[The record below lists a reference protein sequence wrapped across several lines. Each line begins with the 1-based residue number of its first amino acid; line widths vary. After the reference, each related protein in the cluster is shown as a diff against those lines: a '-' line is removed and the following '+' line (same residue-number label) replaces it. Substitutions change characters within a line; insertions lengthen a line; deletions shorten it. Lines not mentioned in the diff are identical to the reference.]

1 MILPDRSHVSA
12 CEMVEKISRGEV
24 SAFDHIRSIL
34 DRTEE
39 GERKVHAYLTVMKEA
54 ALKAAKRVGER
65 VQRGERVGRLCGL
78 GVALKDNICV
88 EGYPTTCASKML
100 EKFIPPYTATVVKKL
115 IAEDAVI
122 LGKTN
127 LDEFAMGSSTEFS
140 AFGPTRNPADPSRVP
155 GGSSG
160 GSAAAVAAGEAS
172 LALGSDT
179 GGSIRCPASFCG
191 VVGLKPTYGRVS
203 RYGLIAYANSLE
215 QIGPIGRDV
224 RDCALLLS
232 VMAGRDICDGTS
244 ADLPVPD
251 YTANIDRG
259 VDKVRIG
266 IPKEFFGGGTEPR
279 VEKSVRRALDD
290 LESMGAACEET
301 SLESLEY
308 ALPAYYIIAMSEA
321 SSNLAR
327 FDGIRYG
334 VRVEDDDMN
343 WASVFSRDRRMGFG
357 PEVRRRIILGTFV
370 LSAGYYEQYYLKALR
385 VRTLIRRDFE
395 KAFQKYDVLVGPT
408 MPLQAF
414 KLKEKVSDPL
424 KMYMCDIDTVPANLA
439 GIPALS
445 VPCQKNGL
453 PVGMQI
459 MGPPFSEDRLLQIG
473 SSYER
478 ARDG

>member
-1 MILPDRSHVSA
+1 V
-12 CEMVEKISRGEV
+12 VEKISAGEITAV
-24 SAFDHIRSIL
+24 DHVRSLL
-34 DRTEE
+34 DRIAEKDE
-39 GERKVHAYLTVMKEA
+39 GVHAYLTVMEDA
-54 ALKAAKRVGER
+54 AMAAAKRVDDR
-65 VQRGERVGRLCGL
+65 VRGRERVGRLCGL
-78 GVALKDNICV
+78 GAAVKDNICI

-100 EKFIPPYTATVVKKL
+100 REFVPPYTATVVKRL
-115 IAEDAVI
+115 MAEDAVI

-140 AFGPTRNPADPSRVP
+140 AFGPTRNPVDRSKVP

-172 LALGSDT
+172 MALGSDT

-203 RYGLIAYANSLE
+203 RYGLVAYANSLE
-215 QIGPIGRDV
+215 QIGPIAPTV
-224 RDCALLLS
+224 RDCALLFS
-232 VMAGRDICDGTS
+232 VISGRDVYDGTS

-251 YTANIDRG
+251 YAAELDGG
-259 VDKVRIG
+259 VDGMRVGVAR
-266 IPKEFFGGGTEPR
+266 EFFGEGTEP
-279 VEKSVRRALDD
+279 SVDNAVRKAIDD
-290 LESMGAACEET
+290 LGSLGAKCEET

-334 VRVEDDDMN
+334 LRVDDDEMD
-343 WASVFSRDRRMGFG
+343 WAEVYSRDRKRGFG

-370 LSAGYYEQYYLKALR
+370 LSAGYYEEYYLKALR

-395 KAFQKYDVLVGPT
+395 RAFRRYDALVGPT
-408 MPLQAF
+408 MPLPAF
-414 KLKEKVSDPL
+414 KLRERIADPL

-439 GIPALS
+439 GVPALT
-445 VPCQKNGL
+445 VPCQEDGS

-459 MGPPFSEDRLLQIG
+459 MGPPFSEDRLFRIG
-473 SSYER
+473 HAYER